1 MPEPGASVRGM
12 RVMHTDGQIPRAA
25 RPAFVRVAPQTTRL
39 ALASL
44 IAVLAI
50 AAGCGCAKTGGSS
63 ENSSASS
70 TPGEPTPAPS
80 PPAAAETTASP
91 ATSTPP
97 AAADLGARVFAT
109 RCALCHGR
117 DGHGDGVGSKGLKP
131 QPRNFHDQA
140 YMSSKSDAEL
150 LATIH
155 SGKGPMPRWQGV
167 LSEAEMA
174 AALKYIR
181 ELGKKP

>member
-1 MPEPGASVRGM
+1 LIKWA
-12 RVMHTDGQIPRAA
+12 TWA
-25 RPAFVRVAPQTTRL
+25 
-39 ALASL
+39 ALAGSM
-44 IAVLAI
+44 VLAI
-50 AAGCGCAKTGGSS
+50 VAGCGGSKSGGTS

-70 TPGEPTPAPS
+70 TPGGQTPAPS
-80 PPAAAETTASP
+80 PPPAAESTASP

-97 AAADLGARVFAT
+97 VAAADLGARVFAT
-109 RCALCHGR
+109 RCALCHGP

-140 YMSSKSDAEL
+140 YMSTRTDAQL

-174 AALKYIR
+174 AALKHIR